1 MSKYNLF
8 VEQALSGDVADL
20 KDTFDYLVRESIES
34 KIEGMR
40 PEIHASIFG
49 AKTLESFAEGVEKYH
64 IKFKDKSNGQWF
76 KSRSFKSQNEMN
88 QHFWQKIKPVA
99 GEVQF
104 HGPKGRIAED
114 TNLLEASEGDLE
126 SLLPVVEDVD
136 FDLTIAEGTE
146 PTTLEESYSSF
157 KNKDGH
163 TVLSHKG
170 IPVGIIRSHGGQ
182 HNMYHHSGD
191 KMKHVGVMGGTLEH
205 ALHKLTKSHMKRLG
219 FSEAFGKFNRSP
231 ILEAKALEW
240 KYDHS
245 LNESFA
251 DMSHEAHELVLHADN
266 TEHLHKAQH
275 AYVKNMH
282 GHMKKGK
289 YSPEKGKKLWGY
301 YADHVAKDYHKEYGD
316 KHTPWHKAFPKKHRD
331 EVAAHFEAHHREEAN
346 HALKEDFD
354 LSENYHAGNV
364 LSEEFHEMSHAA
376 RELVLHS
383 DNTHHLYQSQHGYV
397 NNMKRH
403 MARGNYSSDKGKK
416 LWGYHADE
424 AAKDYHKT
432 YGDKSQPWHKAFTK
446 KDRDQVASHF
456 ESHHRAELKHE
467 AGH

>member
-8 VEQALSGDVADL
+8 VEQALSGEVADL

-49 AKTLESFAEGVEKYH
+49 SKTVESFAEGVEKYH

-104 HGPKGRIAED
+104 HGPKGRIAEE
-114 TNLLEASEGDLE
+114 TNIMEASEADLTAM
-126 SLLPVVEDVD
+126 LPVVEGSTTEVD
-136 FDLTIAEGTE
+136 NA
-146 PTTLEESYSSF
+146 P
-157 KNKDGH
+157 
-163 TVLSHKG
+163 
-170 IPVGIIRSHGGQ
+170 
-182 HNMYHHSGD
+182 
-191 KMKHVGVMGGTLEH
+191 
-205 ALHKLTKSHMKRLG
+205 KLD
-219 FSEAFGKFNRSP
+219 SEKFGKFNRSP
-231 ILEAKALEW
+231 IVEAKVGPW

-266 TEHLHKAQH
+266 TQHLHHAQH
-275 AYVKNMH
+275 AYVKNMQ

-289 YSPEKGKKLWGY
+289 YDSEKGKKLWGY
-301 YADHVAKDYHKEYGD
+301 YADHVAKDYHKEHGD
-316 KHTPWHKAFPKKHRD
+316 RHTPWHKVFTKQHRN
-331 EVAAHFEAHHREEAN
+331 EVAAHFEQQHRDEAHHN
-346 HALKEDFD
+346 LKEDVT
-354 LSENYHAGNV
+354 LSEGYHTGNV
-364 LSEEFHEMSHAA
+364 LSESFHDMSHAA

-403 MARGNYSSDKGKK
+403 MARGSYDSTKGKK

-424 AAKDYHKT
+424 VAKDYHKT
-432 YGDKSQPWHKAFTK
+432 YGDKHTPWHKAFTK
-446 KDRDQVASHF
+446 KDRDQVAAHF
-456 ESHHRAELKHE
+456 EEHHRAELKHE
-467 AGH
+467 GVH